1 MKYTTK
7 FFHDSMPDWKRKK
20 DSILTRFIYRPLSFF
35 LASVAANLGIS
46 ANTVSYCSAI
56 VALIGCGMF
65 LISGTV
71 FHIIGA
77 VMMIIWLIMDCIDG
91 NLARAI
97 KKQPFGEFAD
107 AISSYLLVGFMCTTV
122 GFAAYQEGGLL
133 FEQGNSWIIL
143 LGALASSSDTMMRLI
158 YQKYKNT
165 ERKMADQGIV
175 EVERDFR
182 ADGNQPTSIK
192 TIIDREFGL
201 TLILAIFLL
210 ASIFHVL
217 DLAVI
222 YCLCFYGSAF
232 IVNLFI
238 YIKKAIKASKN
249 KSFIE

>member
-7 FFHDSMPDWKRKK
+7 FFHDSMPAWKRKK
-20 DSILTRFIYRPLSFF
+20 DSTLTRFIYRPLSFF
-35 LASVAANLGIS
+35 LASIVANLGIS
-46 ANTVSYCSAI
+46 ANTVSYVSAI
-56 VALIGCGMF
+56 VALIGCSMF
-65 LISGTV
+65 LIPITAC
-71 FHIIGA
+71 HIIGSII
-77 VMMIIWLIMDCIDG
+77 MIIWLIMDCIDG

-97 KKQPFGEFAD
+97 QKQPFGEFAD
-107 AISSYLLVGFMCTTV
+107 SISSYLLVGFMCTTL

-133 FEQGNSWIIL
+133 FEQGNPWIIL

-175 EVERDFR
+175 EIESDFR
-182 ADGNQPTSIK
+182 AEEEQPTSIK

-201 TLILAIFLL
+201 GIIPEIFLL

-222 YCLCFYGSAF
+222 YCFCFYGFAF
-232 IVNLFI
+232 LVNLFI
-238 YIKKAIKASKN
+238 YVRKAIKKSKTY
-249 KSFIE
+249 SD

>member
-7 FFHDSMPDWKRKK
+7 FFHDSMPAWKRKK
-20 DSILTRFIYRPLSFF
+20 DSTLTRFIYRPLSFF

-56 VALIGCGMF
+56 VALISCGMF
-65 LISGTV
+65 LIPGTV

-97 KKQPFGEFAD
+97 QKQPFGEFAD
-107 AISSYLLVGFMCTTV
+107 SISSYLLVGFMCTAA

-133 FEQGNSWIIL
+133 FEQGNPWIIL

-175 EVERDFR
+175 AVERDFR
-182 ADGNQPTSIK
+182 SDGDQPTSIK

-201 TLILAIFLL
+201 DLIIVIFLL
-210 ASIFHVL
+210 ASIFHFF

-222 YCLCFYGSAF
+222 YCVCFYGSAF
-232 IVNLFI
+232 LVNLFI
-238 YIKKAIKASKN
+238 YIRKAVKASK
-249 KSFIE
+249 

>member
-7 FFHDSMPDWKRKK
+7 FFRDSMPAWKRKK
-20 DSILTRFIYRPLSFF
+20 DSTLGRFIVRPLSFF

-71 FHIIGA
+71 FHIVGA
-77 VMMIIWLIMDCIDG
+77 VLMIIWGLMDCIDG

-97 KKQPFGEFAD
+97 QKQPFGEFAD
-107 AISSYLLVGFMCTTV
+107 SISSYLLVGFMCTTV

-133 FEQGNSWIIL
+133 FEQGNPWIIL
-143 LGALASSSDTMMRLI
+143 LGALASSSDTMMRLV

-175 EVERDFR
+175 EIETDFR
-182 ADGNQPTSIK
+182 ADGDQHTSIK

-201 TLILAIFLL
+201 GIIPEIFLL
-210 ASIFHVL
+210 TSIFHVL

-232 IVNLFI
+232 LANLFI
-238 YIKKAIKASKN
+238 YVRKAIKKSK
-249 KSFIE
+249 KYSD